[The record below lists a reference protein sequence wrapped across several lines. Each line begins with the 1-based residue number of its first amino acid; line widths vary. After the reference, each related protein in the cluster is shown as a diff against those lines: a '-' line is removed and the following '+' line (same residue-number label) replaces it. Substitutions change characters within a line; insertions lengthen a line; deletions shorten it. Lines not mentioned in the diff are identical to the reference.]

1 MKRHFAN
8 MVFALI
14 LAAYTVY
21 AALDTFVIVRV
32 LTPDTLPTAT
42 AEASTAPTEA
52 PTTVPTATES
62 PAEQATTAP
71 ISADTEYHDDQ
82 IDIVLTTMRV
92 ENTTVYVADVQ
103 IADISLLKTALAGNT
118 YARNLTETTSVQAAN
133 AGAILAINGDY
144 YGAQERGY
152 VLRNG
157 VLYRASA
164 QSGTDALV
172 IGADG
177 NFRIIT
183 EGETSADTL
192 VREGAWQVLTF
203 GPALINGGQVTV
215 SSSDEVGRA
224 MTSNPRTAIG
234 QISEGHY
241 LLVVSDGR
249 TKESAGLSLRQLA
262 ELMQSLGAQ
271 VAYNLDGGGSSTMV
285 FQGRVVSIITEGETS
300 ADTLVREGAW
310 QVLTF
315 GPALINGGQV
325 TVSSSDEVGR
335 AMTSNPRT
343 AIGQISEGHY
353 LLVVSDGR
361 TKESAGLSLRQLAE
375 LMQSLGAQVAYNL
388 DGGGSSTMVFQGRVV
403 NNPTTNGRSIRERS
417 VSDIVYI
424 GY

>member
-249 TKESAGLSLRQLA
+249 TKESTGLSLRQLA

-271 VAYNLDGGGSSTMV
+271 
-285 FQGRVVSIITEGETS
+285 I
-300 ADTLVREGAW
+300 
-310 QVLTF
+310 
-315 GPALINGGQV
+315 
-325 TVSSSDEVGR
+325 
-335 AMTSNPRT
+335 
-343 AIGQISEGHY
+343 
-353 LLVVSDGR
+353 
-361 TKESAGLSLRQLAE
+361 
-375 LMQSLGAQVAYNL
+375 AYNL

>member
-1 MKRHFAN
+1 MKRHFAS

-52 PTTVPTATES
+52 P
-62 PAEQATTAP
+62 TTAP

-164 QSGTDALV
+164 QSGTDALD

-203 GPALINGGQVTV
+203 GPALINDGQVTV

-234 QISEGHY
+234 QISEGPY

-249 TKESAGLSLRQLA
+249 TNRLQPRRRRLFDDGVSGARRQQPDHERAQPPRKE
-262 ELMQSLGAQ
+262 
-271 VAYNLDGGGSSTMV
+271 
-285 FQGRVVSIITEGETS
+285 
-300 ADTLVREGAW
+300 
-310 QVLTF
+310 
-315 GPALINGGQV
+315 
-325 TVSSSDEVGR
+325 
-335 AMTSNPRT
+335 
-343 AIGQISEGHY
+343 
-353 LLVVSDGR
+353 
-361 TKESAGLSLRQLAE
+361 
-375 LMQSLGAQVAYNL
+375 
-388 DGGGSSTMVFQGRVV
+388 
-403 NNPTTNGRSIRERS
+403 RERHCLHRLLTANA
-417 VSDIVYI
+417 
-424 GY
+424 

>member
-14 LAAYTVY
+14 LIAYTVY

-42 AEASTAPTEA
+42 VEASTA
-52 PTTVPTATES
+52 PTATES
-62 PAEQATTAP
+62 PAELAATAP

-177 NFRIIT
+177 NFRIIN

-224 MTSNPRTAIG
+224 MISNPRTAIG

-249 TKESAGLSLRQLA
+249 TKES
-262 ELMQSLGAQ
+262 
-271 VAYNLDGGGSSTMV
+271 T
-285 FQGRVVSIITEGETS
+285 
-300 ADTLVREGAW
+300 
-310 QVLTF
+310 
-315 GPALINGGQV
+315 
-325 TVSSSDEVGR
+325 
-335 AMTSNPRT
+335 
-343 AIGQISEGHY
+343 
-353 LLVVSDGR
+353 
-361 TKESAGLSLRQLAE
+361 GLSLRQLAE

>member
-183 EGETSADTL
+183 
-192 VREGAWQVLTF
+192 GAWQVLTF

-241 LLVVSDGR
+241 LLV
-249 TKESAGLSLRQLA
+249 A
-262 ELMQSLGAQ
+262 
-271 VAYNLDGGGSSTMV
+271 
-285 FQGRVVSIITEGETS
+285 
-300 ADTLVREGAW
+300 
-310 QVLTF
+310 
-315 GPALINGGQV
+315 
-325 TVSSSDEVGR
+325 
-335 AMTSNPRT
+335 
-343 AIGQISEGHY
+343 
-353 LLVVSDGR
+353 SDGR

>member
-14 LAAYTVY
+14 LIAYTVY

-52 PTTVPTATES
+52 PTT
-62 PAEQATTAP
+62 AP
-71 ISADTEYHDDQ
+71 ISTDTEYHDDQ

-92 ENTTVYVADVQ
+92 EDTTVYVADVQ
-103 IADISLLKTALAGNT
+103 LADISLLKTALAGNT

-249 TKESAGLSLRQLA
+249 TKESTGLSLRQLA

-271 VAYNLDGGGSSTMV
+271 IAYNLDGGGSSTMV
-285 FQGRVVSIITEGETS
+285 FQGC
-300 ADTLVREGAW
+300 
-310 QVLTF
+310 
-315 GPALINGGQV
+315 
-325 TVSSSDEVGR
+325 
-335 AMTSNPRT
+335 
-343 AIGQISEGHY
+343 
-353 LLVVSDGR
+353 
-361 TKESAGLSLRQLAE
+361 
-375 LMQSLGAQVAYNL
+375 
-388 DGGGSSTMVFQGRVV
+388 VV

>member
-14 LAAYTVY
+14 LIAYTVY

-42 AEASTAPTEA
+42 VEASTAPT
-52 PTTVPTATES
+52 ATEP

-71 ISADTEYHDDQ
+71 ISTDTEYHDDQ

-177 NFRIIT
+177 NFRIIN

-203 GPALINGGQVTV
+203 GPALVKDGQVTV

-249 TKESAGLSLRQLA
+249 TKESTGLSLRQLA

-271 VAYNLDGGGSSTMV
+271 
-285 FQGRVVSIITEGETS
+285 I
-300 ADTLVREGAW
+300 
-310 QVLTF
+310 
-315 GPALINGGQV
+315 
-325 TVSSSDEVGR
+325 
-335 AMTSNPRT
+335 
-343 AIGQISEGHY
+343 
-353 LLVVSDGR
+353 
-361 TKESAGLSLRQLAE
+361 
-375 LMQSLGAQVAYNL
+375 AYNL

-403 NNPTTNGRSIRERS
+403 NSPTTNGRSIRERS

>member
-1 MKRHFAN
+1 MKWHFAN

-52 PTTVPTATES
+52 PTAAPTATEP

-71 ISADTEYHDDQ
+71 ISTDTEYHDDQ

-177 NFRIIT
+177 NFRIIN

-203 GPALINGGQVTV
+203 GPVLINGGQVTV

-249 TKESAGLSLRQLA
+249 TKESTGLSLRQLA

-271 VAYNLDGGGSSTMV
+271 
-285 FQGRVVSIITEGETS
+285 I
-300 ADTLVREGAW
+300 
-310 QVLTF
+310 
-315 GPALINGGQV
+315 
-325 TVSSSDEVGR
+325 
-335 AMTSNPRT
+335 
-343 AIGQISEGHY
+343 
-353 LLVVSDGR
+353 
-361 TKESAGLSLRQLAE
+361 
-375 LMQSLGAQVAYNL
+375 AYNL

-403 NNPTTNGRSIRERS
+403 NSPTTNGRSIRERS

>member
-183 EGETSADTL
+183 EG
-192 VREGAWQVLTF
+192 AWQVLTF
-203 GPALINGGQVTV
+203 GPALIKDGQVTV

-249 TKESAGLSLRQLA
+249 TKES
-262 ELMQSLGAQ
+262 
-271 VAYNLDGGGSSTMV
+271 T
-285 FQGRVVSIITEGETS
+285 
-300 ADTLVREGAW
+300 
-310 QVLTF
+310 
-315 GPALINGGQV
+315 
-325 TVSSSDEVGR
+325 
-335 AMTSNPRT
+335 
-343 AIGQISEGHY
+343 
-353 LLVVSDGR
+353 
-361 TKESAGLSLRQLAE
+361 GLSLRQLAE

>member
-14 LAAYTVY
+14 LIAYTVY

-42 AEASTAPTEA
+42 VEASTA
-52 PTTVPTATES
+52 PTATES
-62 PAEQATTAP
+62 PAELAATAP

-103 IADISLLKTALAGNT
+103 LADISLLKTALAGNT

-203 GPALINGGQVTV
+203 GPALVKDGQVTV
-215 SSSDEVGRA
+215 RSSDEVGRA

-249 TKESAGLSLRQLA
+249 TKESTGLSLRQLA

-271 VAYNLDGGGSSTMV
+271 
-285 FQGRVVSIITEGETS
+285 I
-300 ADTLVREGAW
+300 
-310 QVLTF
+310 
-315 GPALINGGQV
+315 
-325 TVSSSDEVGR
+325 
-335 AMTSNPRT
+335 
-343 AIGQISEGHY
+343 
-353 LLVVSDGR
+353 
-361 TKESAGLSLRQLAE
+361 
-375 LMQSLGAQVAYNL
+375 AYNL

>member
-52 PTTVPTATES
+52 PTTVPTATE
-62 PAEQATTAP
+62 QAATVP
-71 ISADTEYHDDQ
+71 ISTDTEYHDDQ

-133 AGAILAINGDY
+133 TGAILAINGDY

-249 TKESAGLSLRQLA
+249 TKESTGLSLRQLA

-271 VAYNLDGGGSSTMV
+271 
-285 FQGRVVSIITEGETS
+285 I
-300 ADTLVREGAW
+300 
-310 QVLTF
+310 
-315 GPALINGGQV
+315 
-325 TVSSSDEVGR
+325 
-335 AMTSNPRT
+335 
-343 AIGQISEGHY
+343 
-353 LLVVSDGR
+353 
-361 TKESAGLSLRQLAE
+361 
-375 LMQSLGAQVAYNL
+375 AYNL

-403 NNPTTNGRSIRERS
+403 NSPTTNGRSIRERS

>member
-42 AEASTAPTEA
+42 VEASTAPT
-52 PTTVPTATES
+52 ATEP
-62 PAEQATTAP
+62 PAKQATTAP

-203 GPALINGGQVTV
+203 GPVLINGGQVTV

-271 VAYNLDGGGSSTMV
+271 
-285 FQGRVVSIITEGETS
+285 I
-300 ADTLVREGAW
+300 
-310 QVLTF
+310 
-315 GPALINGGQV
+315 
-325 TVSSSDEVGR
+325 
-335 AMTSNPRT
+335 
-343 AIGQISEGHY
+343 
-353 LLVVSDGR
+353 
-361 TKESAGLSLRQLAE
+361 
-375 LMQSLGAQVAYNL
+375 AYNL

>member
-14 LAAYTVY
+14 LIAYTVY

-42 AEASTAPTEA
+42 VEASTAPT
-52 PTTVPTATES
+52 ATEP

-71 ISADTEYHDDQ
+71 ISTDTEYHDDQ

-285 FQGRVVSIITEGETS
+285 FQGRVV
-300 ADTLVREGAW
+300 
-310 QVLTF
+310 
-315 GPALINGGQV
+315 
-325 TVSSSDEVGR
+325 
-335 AMTSNPRT
+335 
-343 AIGQISEGHY
+343 
-353 LLVVSDGR
+353 
-361 TKESAGLSLRQLAE
+361 
-375 LMQSLGAQVAYNL
+375 
-388 DGGGSSTMVFQGRVV
+388 

>member
-42 AEASTAPTEA
+42 VEASTAPT
-52 PTTVPTATES
+52 ATEP

-71 ISADTEYHDDQ
+71 ISTDTEYHDDQ

-157 VLYRASA
+157 MLYRASS

-177 NFRIIT
+177 NFRIIN
-183 EGETSADTL
+183 ESETSADTL

-203 GPALINGGQVTV
+203 GPALIKDGQVTV

-249 TKESAGLSLRQLA
+249 TEESAGLSLRQLA

-271 VAYNLDGGGSSTMV
+271 IAYNLDGGGSST
-285 FQGRVVSIITEGETS
+285 I
-300 ADTLVREGAW
+300 
-310 QVLTF
+310 
-315 GPALINGGQV
+315 
-325 TVSSSDEVGR
+325 
-335 AMTSNPRT
+335 
-343 AIGQISEGHY
+343 
-353 LLVVSDGR
+353 
-361 TKESAGLSLRQLAE
+361 
-375 LMQSLGAQVAYNL
+375 
-388 DGGGSSTMVFQGRVV
+388 VFQGRVV

>member
-14 LAAYTVY
+14 LIAYTVY

-32 LTPDTLPTAT
+32 LTPDTL
-42 AEASTAPTEA
+42 PTEA

-71 ISADTEYHDDQ
+71 ISTDTEYHDDQ

-164 QSGTDALV
+164 QSVTDALV

-177 NFRIIT
+177 NFCIIN

-249 TKESAGLSLRQLA
+249 TKESTGLSLRQLA

-271 VAYNLDGGGSSTMV
+271 
-285 FQGRVVSIITEGETS
+285 I
-300 ADTLVREGAW
+300 
-310 QVLTF
+310 
-315 GPALINGGQV
+315 
-325 TVSSSDEVGR
+325 
-335 AMTSNPRT
+335 
-343 AIGQISEGHY
+343 
-353 LLVVSDGR
+353 
-361 TKESAGLSLRQLAE
+361 
-375 LMQSLGAQVAYNL
+375 AYNL

-403 NNPTTNGRSIRERS
+403 NSPTTNGRSIRERS

>member
-1 MKRHFAN
+1 
-8 MVFALI
+8 
-14 LAAYTVY
+14 
-21 AALDTFVIVRV
+21 
-32 LTPDTLPTAT
+32 
-42 AEASTAPTEA
+42 
-52 PTTVPTATES
+52 
-62 PAEQATTAP
+62 
-71 ISADTEYHDDQ
+71 
-82 IDIVLTTMRV
+82 MRV

-133 AGAILAINGDY
+133 TGAILAINGDY

-224 MTSNPRTAIG
+224 MTSNPRTTIG

-271 VAYNLDGGGSSTMV
+271 
-285 FQGRVVSIITEGETS
+285 I
-300 ADTLVREGAW
+300 
-310 QVLTF
+310 
-315 GPALINGGQV
+315 
-325 TVSSSDEVGR
+325 
-335 AMTSNPRT
+335 
-343 AIGQISEGHY
+343 
-353 LLVVSDGR
+353 
-361 TKESAGLSLRQLAE
+361 
-375 LMQSLGAQVAYNL
+375 AYNL

>member
-14 LAAYTVY
+14 LIAYTVY

-42 AEASTAPTEA
+42 AEASTAPTGA
-52 PTTVPTATES
+52 P
-62 PAEQATTAP
+62 TTAP
-71 ISADTEYHDDQ
+71 ISTDTEYHDDQ

-92 ENTTVYVADVQ
+92 EDTTVYVADVQ
-103 IADISLLKTALAGNT
+103 LADISLLKTALAGNT

-249 TKESAGLSLRQLA
+249 TKESTGLSLRQLA

-271 VAYNLDGGGSSTMV
+271 IAYNLDGGGSSTMV
-285 FQGRVVSIITEGETS
+285 FQGC
-300 ADTLVREGAW
+300 
-310 QVLTF
+310 
-315 GPALINGGQV
+315 
-325 TVSSSDEVGR
+325 
-335 AMTSNPRT
+335 
-343 AIGQISEGHY
+343 
-353 LLVVSDGR
+353 
-361 TKESAGLSLRQLAE
+361 
-375 LMQSLGAQVAYNL
+375 
-388 DGGGSSTMVFQGRVV
+388 VV

>member
-52 PTTVPTATES
+52 PTAAPTATES

-177 NFRIIT
+177 NFRIIH

-215 SSSDEVGRA
+215 SSSDEVWRA

-249 TKESAGLSLRQLA
+249 TKESGGLSLRQLA

-271 VAYNLDGGGSSTMV
+271 
-285 FQGRVVSIITEGETS
+285 I
-300 ADTLVREGAW
+300 
-310 QVLTF
+310 
-315 GPALINGGQV
+315 
-325 TVSSSDEVGR
+325 
-335 AMTSNPRT
+335 
-343 AIGQISEGHY
+343 
-353 LLVVSDGR
+353 
-361 TKESAGLSLRQLAE
+361 
-375 LMQSLGAQVAYNL
+375 AYNL

>member
-42 AEASTAPTEA
+42 VEASTAPTAAE
-52 PTTVPTATES
+52 P

-71 ISADTEYHDDQ
+71 ISTDTEYHDDQ

-249 TKESAGLSLRQLA
+249 TKESTGLSLRQLA

-271 VAYNLDGGGSSTMV
+271 IV
-285 FQGRVVSIITEGETS
+285 
-300 ADTLVREGAW
+300 
-310 QVLTF
+310 
-315 GPALINGGQV
+315 
-325 TVSSSDEVGR
+325 
-335 AMTSNPRT
+335 
-343 AIGQISEGHY
+343 
-353 LLVVSDGR
+353 
-361 TKESAGLSLRQLAE
+361 
-375 LMQSLGAQVAYNL
+375 YNL

>member
-14 LAAYTVY
+14 LIAYTVY

-52 PTTVPTATES
+52 PTAAPTATES

-133 AGAILAINGDY
+133 TGAILAINGDY

-177 NFRIIT
+177 NFRIIN

-234 QISEGHY
+234 QCADGSVL
-241 LLVVSDGR
+241 LLVLDGR
-249 TKESAGLSLRQLA
+249 SINT
-262 ELMQSLGAQ
+262 LGATMQ
-271 VAYNLDGGGSSTMV
+271 DVADIMLEYGAVNAGNLDGG
-285 FQGRVVSIITEGETS
+285 
-300 ADTLVREGAW
+300 
-310 QVLTF
+310 
-315 GPALINGGQV
+315 
-325 TVSSSDEVGR
+325 SSSVMVYDGEIINNCASVTG
-335 AMTSNPRT
+335 PRNIPT
-343 AIGQISEGHY
+343 AFIVLPEG
-353 LLVVSDGR
+353 D
-361 TKESAGLSLRQLAE
+361 
-375 LMQSLGAQVAYNL
+375 
-388 DGGGSSTMVFQGRVV
+388 
-403 NNPTTNGRSIRERS
+403 
-417 VSDIVYI
+417 
-424 GY
+424 

>member
-14 LAAYTVY
+14 LIAYTVY

-42 AEASTAPTEA
+42 AEAST
-52 PTTVPTATES
+52 VPTAAEP

-157 VLYRASA
+157 MLYRASS

-249 TKESAGLSLRQLA
+249 TKESTGLSLRQLA
-262 ELMQSLGAQ
+262 EM
-271 VAYNLDGGGSSTMV
+271 
-285 FQGRVVSIITEGETS
+285 
-300 ADTLVREGAW
+300 
-310 QVLTF
+310 
-315 GPALINGGQV
+315 
-325 TVSSSDEVGR
+325 
-335 AMTSNPRT
+335 
-343 AIGQISEGHY
+343 
-353 LLVVSDGR
+353 
-361 TKESAGLSLRQLAE
+361 
-375 LMQSLGAQVAYNL
+375 MQSLGAQVAYNL

>member
-14 LAAYTVY
+14 LIAYTVY

-42 AEASTAPTEA
+42 AEASTAPTGA
-52 PTTVPTATES
+52 PTAVPTATES
-62 PAEQATTAP
+62 PAEQTTTAP
-71 ISADTEYHDDQ
+71 ISTDTEYHDDQ

-103 IADISLLKTALAGNT
+103 LADISLLKTALAGNT

-183 EGETSADTL
+183 EG
-192 VREGAWQVLTF
+192 AWQVLTF

-249 TKESAGLSLRQLA
+249 TKESTGLSLRQLA

-271 VAYNLDGGGSSTMV
+271 
-285 FQGRVVSIITEGETS
+285 I
-300 ADTLVREGAW
+300 
-310 QVLTF
+310 
-315 GPALINGGQV
+315 
-325 TVSSSDEVGR
+325 
-335 AMTSNPRT
+335 
-343 AIGQISEGHY
+343 
-353 LLVVSDGR
+353 
-361 TKESAGLSLRQLAE
+361 
-375 LMQSLGAQVAYNL
+375 AYNL

-403 NNPTTNGRSIRERS
+403 NSPTTNGRSIRERS

>member
-14 LAAYTVY
+14 LIAYTVY

-32 LTPDTLPTAT
+32 LTPDTL
-42 AEASTAPTEA
+42 PTEA

-71 ISADTEYHDDQ
+71 ISTDTEYHDDQ

-249 TKESAGLSLRQLA
+249 TKESTGLSLRQLA
-262 ELMQSLGAQ
+262 ELMQSLGA
-271 VAYNLDGGGSSTMV
+271 
-285 FQGRVVSIITEGETS
+285 
-300 ADTLVREGAW
+300 
-310 QVLTF
+310 
-315 GPALINGGQV
+315 LI
-325 TVSSSDEVGR
+325 
-335 AMTSNPRT
+335 
-343 AIGQISEGHY
+343 
-353 LLVVSDGR
+353 
-361 TKESAGLSLRQLAE
+361 
-375 LMQSLGAQVAYNL
+375 AYNL

>member
-1 MKRHFAN
+1 MKRHFAS

-42 AEASTAPTEA
+42 VEASTAPT
-52 PTTVPTATES
+52 ATEP

-71 ISADTEYHDDQ
+71 ISTDTEYHDDQ

-157 VLYRASA
+157 MLYRASA

-203 GPALINGGQVTV
+203 GPALVKDGQVTV
-215 SSSDEVGRA
+215 RSSDEVGRA

-249 TKESAGLSLRQLA
+249 TKESTGLSLRQLA

-271 VAYNLDGGGSSTMV
+271 
-285 FQGRVVSIITEGETS
+285 I
-300 ADTLVREGAW
+300 
-310 QVLTF
+310 
-315 GPALINGGQV
+315 
-325 TVSSSDEVGR
+325 
-335 AMTSNPRT
+335 
-343 AIGQISEGHY
+343 
-353 LLVVSDGR
+353 
-361 TKESAGLSLRQLAE
+361 
-375 LMQSLGAQVAYNL
+375 AYNL

>member
-42 AEASTAPTEA
+42 VEAS
-52 PTTVPTATES
+52 TVPTAAEP

-103 IADISLLKTALAGNT
+103 LADISLLKTALAGNT

-241 LLVVSDGR
+241 LLV
-249 TKESAGLSLRQLA
+249 A
-262 ELMQSLGAQ
+262 
-271 VAYNLDGGGSSTMV
+271 
-285 FQGRVVSIITEGETS
+285 
-300 ADTLVREGAW
+300 
-310 QVLTF
+310 
-315 GPALINGGQV
+315 
-325 TVSSSDEVGR
+325 
-335 AMTSNPRT
+335 
-343 AIGQISEGHY
+343 
-353 LLVVSDGR
+353 SDGR

>member
-1 MKRHFAN
+1 MKRHFAS

-42 AEASTAPTEA
+42 VEASTAPT
-52 PTTVPTATES
+52 ATEP

-71 ISADTEYHDDQ
+71 ISTDTEYHDDQ

-133 AGAILAINGDY
+133 TGAILAINGDY

-177 NFRIIT
+177 NFRIIN

-203 GPALINGGQVTV
+203 GPALVKDGQVTV
-215 SSSDEVGRA
+215 RSSDEVGRA

-249 TKESAGLSLRQLA
+249 TKESTGLSLRQLA

-271 VAYNLDGGGSSTMV
+271 
-285 FQGRVVSIITEGETS
+285 I
-300 ADTLVREGAW
+300 
-310 QVLTF
+310 
-315 GPALINGGQV
+315 
-325 TVSSSDEVGR
+325 
-335 AMTSNPRT
+335 
-343 AIGQISEGHY
+343 
-353 LLVVSDGR
+353 
-361 TKESAGLSLRQLAE
+361 
-375 LMQSLGAQVAYNL
+375 AYNL

-403 NNPTTNGRSIRERS
+403 NSPTTNGRSIRERS

>member
-1 MKRHFAN
+1 MKRHFAS

-42 AEASTAPTEA
+42 VEASTAPT
-52 PTTVPTATES
+52 ATEP

-71 ISADTEYHDDQ
+71 ISTDTEYHDDQ

-203 GPALINGGQVTV
+203 GPALISGGQVTV

-271 VAYNLDGGGSSTMV
+271 
-285 FQGRVVSIITEGETS
+285 I
-300 ADTLVREGAW
+300 
-310 QVLTF
+310 
-315 GPALINGGQV
+315 
-325 TVSSSDEVGR
+325 
-335 AMTSNPRT
+335 
-343 AIGQISEGHY
+343 
-353 LLVVSDGR
+353 
-361 TKESAGLSLRQLAE
+361 
-375 LMQSLGAQVAYNL
+375 AYNL

>member
-52 PTTVPTATES
+52 PTAAPTAAEP

-71 ISADTEYHDDQ
+71 ISTDTEYHDDQ

-118 YARNLTETTSVQAAN
+118 YARNLTEATSVQAAN
-133 AGAILAINGDY
+133 TGAILAINGDY

-177 NFRIIT
+177 NFRIIN

-203 GPALINGGQVTV
+203 GPALVKDGQVTV
-215 SSSDEVGRA
+215 RSSDEVGRA

-249 TKESAGLSLRQLA
+249 TKESTGLSLRQLA

-271 VAYNLDGGGSSTMV
+271 
-285 FQGRVVSIITEGETS
+285 I
-300 ADTLVREGAW
+300 
-310 QVLTF
+310 
-315 GPALINGGQV
+315 
-325 TVSSSDEVGR
+325 
-335 AMTSNPRT
+335 
-343 AIGQISEGHY
+343 
-353 LLVVSDGR
+353 
-361 TKESAGLSLRQLAE
+361 
-375 LMQSLGAQVAYNL
+375 AYNL

-403 NNPTTNGRSIRERS
+403 NSPTTNGRSIRERS

>member
-1 MKRHFAN
+1 

-52 PTTVPTATES
+52 PTAAPTATEP

-177 NFRIIT
+177 NFRIIN

-203 GPALINGGQVTV
+203 GPALIKDGQVTV

-249 TKESAGLSLRQLA
+249 TKENTGLSLRQLA

-271 VAYNLDGGGSSTMV
+271 
-285 FQGRVVSIITEGETS
+285 I
-300 ADTLVREGAW
+300 
-310 QVLTF
+310 
-315 GPALINGGQV
+315 
-325 TVSSSDEVGR
+325 
-335 AMTSNPRT
+335 
-343 AIGQISEGHY
+343 
-353 LLVVSDGR
+353 
-361 TKESAGLSLRQLAE
+361 
-375 LMQSLGAQVAYNL
+375 AYNL

>member
-42 AEASTAPTEA
+42 VEASTAPT
-52 PTTVPTATES
+52 ATEP

-177 NFRIIT
+177 NFRIIN
-183 EGETSADTL
+183 ESETSADTL

-203 GPALINGGQVTV
+203 GPALVKDGQVTV

-249 TKESAGLSLRQLA
+249 TKESTGLSLRQLA

-271 VAYNLDGGGSSTMV
+271 
-285 FQGRVVSIITEGETS
+285 I
-300 ADTLVREGAW
+300 
-310 QVLTF
+310 
-315 GPALINGGQV
+315 
-325 TVSSSDEVGR
+325 
-335 AMTSNPRT
+335 
-343 AIGQISEGHY
+343 
-353 LLVVSDGR
+353 
-361 TKESAGLSLRQLAE
+361 
-375 LMQSLGAQVAYNL
+375 AYNL

-403 NNPTTNGRSIRERS
+403 NSPTTNGRSIRERS

>member
-14 LAAYTVY
+14 LIAYTVY

-42 AEASTAPTEA
+42 AEASTAPTE
-52 PTTVPTATES
+52 P

-177 NFRIIT
+177 NFRIIH

-249 TKESAGLSLRQLA
+249 TKESTGLSLRQLA

-271 VAYNLDGGGSSTMV
+271 
-285 FQGRVVSIITEGETS
+285 I
-300 ADTLVREGAW
+300 
-310 QVLTF
+310 
-315 GPALINGGQV
+315 
-325 TVSSSDEVGR
+325 
-335 AMTSNPRT
+335 
-343 AIGQISEGHY
+343 
-353 LLVVSDGR
+353 
-361 TKESAGLSLRQLAE
+361 
-375 LMQSLGAQVAYNL
+375 AYNL

>member
-14 LAAYTVY
+14 LIAYTVY

-42 AEASTAPTEA
+42 AEASTAPTGA
-52 PTTVPTATES
+52 PTAVPTATES
-62 PAEQATTAP
+62 PAEQTTTAP
-71 ISADTEYHDDQ
+71 ISTDTEYHDDQ

-103 IADISLLKTALAGNT
+103 LADISLLKTALAGNT

-183 EGETSADTL
+183 
-192 VREGAWQVLTF
+192 
-203 GPALINGGQVTV
+203 
-215 SSSDEVGRA
+215 
-224 MTSNPRTAIG
+224 
-234 QISEGHY
+234 
-241 LLVVSDGR
+241 
-249 TKESAGLSLRQLA
+249 
-262 ELMQSLGAQ
+262 
-271 VAYNLDGGGSSTMV
+271 
-285 FQGRVVSIITEGETS
+285 
-300 ADTLVREGAW
+300 EGAW

-403 NNPTTNGRSIRERS
+403 NSPTTNGRSIRERS

>member
-1 MKRHFAN
+1 MKRHFAS

-52 PTTVPTATES
+52 P
-62 PAEQATTAP
+62 TTAP

-203 GPALINGGQVTV
+203 GPALINDGQVTV

-271 VAYNLDGGGSSTMV
+271 
-285 FQGRVVSIITEGETS
+285 I
-300 ADTLVREGAW
+300 
-310 QVLTF
+310 
-315 GPALINGGQV
+315 
-325 TVSSSDEVGR
+325 
-335 AMTSNPRT
+335 
-343 AIGQISEGHY
+343 
-353 LLVVSDGR
+353 
-361 TKESAGLSLRQLAE
+361 
-375 LMQSLGAQVAYNL
+375 AYNL

-403 NNPTTNGRSIRERS
+403 NSPTTNGRSIRERS

>member
-1 MKRHFAN
+1 MKRHFAS

-52 PTTVPTATES
+52 P
-62 PAEQATTAP
+62 TTAP

-177 NFRIIT
+177 NFRIIN
-183 EGETSADTL
+183 ESETSADTL

-203 GPALINGGQVTV
+203 GPALIKDGQVTV

-249 TKESAGLSLRQLA
+249 TKESTGLSLRQLA

-271 VAYNLDGGGSSTMV
+271 
-285 FQGRVVSIITEGETS
+285 I
-300 ADTLVREGAW
+300 
-310 QVLTF
+310 
-315 GPALINGGQV
+315 
-325 TVSSSDEVGR
+325 
-335 AMTSNPRT
+335 
-343 AIGQISEGHY
+343 
-353 LLVVSDGR
+353 
-361 TKESAGLSLRQLAE
+361 
-375 LMQSLGAQVAYNL
+375 AYNL

-403 NNPTTNGRSIRERS
+403 NSPTTNGRSIRERS

>member
-14 LAAYTVY
+14 LIAYTVY

-32 LTPDTLPTAT
+32 LTPDTL
-42 AEASTAPTEA
+42 PTEA

-71 ISADTEYHDDQ
+71 ISTDTEYHDDQ

-203 GPALINGGQVTV
+203 GPALVKDGQVTV

-249 TKESAGLSLRQLA
+249 TKESTGLSLRQLA

-271 VAYNLDGGGSSTMV
+271 
-285 FQGRVVSIITEGETS
+285 I
-300 ADTLVREGAW
+300 
-310 QVLTF
+310 
-315 GPALINGGQV
+315 
-325 TVSSSDEVGR
+325 
-335 AMTSNPRT
+335 
-343 AIGQISEGHY
+343 
-353 LLVVSDGR
+353 
-361 TKESAGLSLRQLAE
+361 
-375 LMQSLGAQVAYNL
+375 AYNL

>member
-1 MKRHFAN
+1 

-52 PTTVPTATES
+52 PTAAPTAAEP

-71 ISADTEYHDDQ
+71 ISTDTEYHDDQ

-133 AGAILAINGDY
+133 TGAILAINGDY

-177 NFRIIT
+177 NFRIIN

-203 GPALINGGQVTV
+203 GPALVKDGQVTV
-215 SSSDEVGRA
+215 RSSDEVGRA

-249 TKESAGLSLRQLA
+249 TKESTGLSLRQLA

-271 VAYNLDGGGSSTMV
+271 
-285 FQGRVVSIITEGETS
+285 I
-300 ADTLVREGAW
+300 
-310 QVLTF
+310 
-315 GPALINGGQV
+315 
-325 TVSSSDEVGR
+325 
-335 AMTSNPRT
+335 
-343 AIGQISEGHY
+343 
-353 LLVVSDGR
+353 
-361 TKESAGLSLRQLAE
+361 
-375 LMQSLGAQVAYNL
+375 AYNL

-403 NNPTTNGRSIRERS
+403 NSPTTNGRSIRERS

>member
-42 AEASTAPTEA
+42 VEASTAPTEA
-52 PTTVPTATES
+52 PTTVPTATE
-62 PAEQATTAP
+62 QAATVP
-71 ISADTEYHDDQ
+71 ISTDTEYHDDQ

-133 AGAILAINGDY
+133 TGAILAINGDY

-224 MTSNPRTAIG
+224 MTSNPRTTIG

-271 VAYNLDGGGSSTMV
+271 
-285 FQGRVVSIITEGETS
+285 I
-300 ADTLVREGAW
+300 
-310 QVLTF
+310 
-315 GPALINGGQV
+315 
-325 TVSSSDEVGR
+325 
-335 AMTSNPRT
+335 
-343 AIGQISEGHY
+343 
-353 LLVVSDGR
+353 
-361 TKESAGLSLRQLAE
+361 
-375 LMQSLGAQVAYNL
+375 AYNL

>member
-52 PTTVPTATES
+52 PTAVPTATES

-71 ISADTEYHDDQ
+71 ISTDTEYHDDQ

-157 VLYRASA
+157 MLYRA

-192 VREGAWQVLTF
+192 VCEGAWQVLTF

-249 TKESAGLSLRQLA
+249 TKESTGLSLRQLA

-271 VAYNLDGGGSSTMV
+271 
-285 FQGRVVSIITEGETS
+285 I
-300 ADTLVREGAW
+300 
-310 QVLTF
+310 
-315 GPALINGGQV
+315 
-325 TVSSSDEVGR
+325 
-335 AMTSNPRT
+335 
-343 AIGQISEGHY
+343 
-353 LLVVSDGR
+353 
-361 TKESAGLSLRQLAE
+361 
-375 LMQSLGAQVAYNL
+375 AYNL

-403 NNPTTNGRSIRERS
+403 NSPTTNGRSIRERS

>member
-14 LAAYTVY
+14 LATYTVY

-42 AEASTAPTEA
+42 AEASTAPTGA
-52 PTTVPTATES
+52 PTAVPTATES
-62 PAEQATTAP
+62 PAEQTTTAP
-71 ISADTEYHDDQ
+71 ISTDTEYHDDQ

-118 YARNLTETTSVQAAN
+118 YARNLTETTSAQAAN

-172 IGADG
+172 IAADG
-177 NFRIIT
+177 NFRIIN

-249 TKESAGLSLRQLA
+249 TKESTGLSLRQLA

-271 VAYNLDGGGSSTMV
+271 
-285 FQGRVVSIITEGETS
+285 I
-300 ADTLVREGAW
+300 
-310 QVLTF
+310 
-315 GPALINGGQV
+315 
-325 TVSSSDEVGR
+325 
-335 AMTSNPRT
+335 
-343 AIGQISEGHY
+343 
-353 LLVVSDGR
+353 
-361 TKESAGLSLRQLAE
+361 
-375 LMQSLGAQVAYNL
+375 AYNL

-403 NNPTTNGRSIRERS
+403 NSPTTNGRSIRERS